1 VHDFVLDEAVGRKY
15 LLGELSV
22 EDQHRIEELAFL
34 EPRSFELLQELGN
47 ELIDDYISHDLSA
60 NEKQRFETYFLSKP
74 GHRTDLKIASALQTY
89 IRRNELAKSLP
100 IHEPVRS
107 MQKGW
112 WRKWL
117 PAKLAL
123 PVPVLGALAVL
134 MLFAALLLGWR
145 LLRSSKSL
153 SPIQANREINKPE
166 ELPKQESEAAVSTPS
181 PPLNQNADAN
191 PRAQRVTPPGPESS
205 VLSFLLVPGAPTRG
219 DDDTT
224 NIPLPAR
231 STLLR
236 FDLPLIEEN
245 DSESYQVELQAEQGN
260 KLRHWT
266 ALRSQTGS
274 TGKLVRVMISSQVLK
289 AHQRYRLVLAGVA
302 SDTIPH
308 TLAYYYFRTAD

>member
-1 VHDFVLDEAVGRKY
+1 MHDFVLDEAVGRKY

-34 EPRSFELLQELGN
+34 ELRSFELLQELGN

-60 NEKQRFETYFLSKP
+60 NERQRFETYFLSKP
-74 GHRTDLKIASALQTY
+74 GHRTDLKIASALQTH
-89 IRRNELAKSLP
+89 IRRNESATSLP

-112 WRKWL
+112 WQKWL
-117 PAKLAL
+117 PAKLEFR
-123 PVPVLGALAVL
+123 VPVLGALVVLVFVAVL
-134 MLFAALLLGWR
+134 LFGLR
-145 LLRSSKSL
+145 LLRSFKSHN
-153 SPIQANREINKPE
+153 PIQANREIVKP
-166 ELPKQESEAAVSTPS
+166 ELPKQESEAVAVTPS
-181 PPLNQNADAN
+181 PPLNQNADEL
-191 PRAQRVTPPGPESS
+191 PRAQRVTTPRSQSS

-231 STLLR
+231 STQLR
-236 FDLPLIEEN
+236 FDLPLIDEN
-245 DSESYQVELQAEQGN
+245 DYESYQVELQAEQGN
-260 KLRHWT
+260 RLSHWT

-274 TGKLVRVMISSQVLK
+274 TGKLVRVMVSSQILK
-289 AHQRYRLVLAGVA
+289 PHQRYRLVLAGVA